1 MLIFL
6 LIIIAILGILY
17 LFYQGIYYLM
27 LCKFLNKY
35 SDQLSDFYDEV
46 SIGNINYN
54 KEKFY
59 YIEFN
64 RHKIETFVE
73 NISSYLEIFLSK
85 FTVFFIEH
93 DSLNKTWYEST
104 RQDVKDS
111 FQKIYYKIYYEYTVY
126 LRRSKLAFLKILFPL
141 FWYTSFTNLIL
152 DITES
157 ELKIILPQWL
167 SSFIKIL
174 TVVLPI
180 IGWIIEYKNKLPF

>member
-35 SDQLSDFYDEV
+35 SDQLSDFYNEV

-85 FTVFFIEH
+85 FTVFFIEY

-141 FWYTSFTNLIL
+141 FWYTSFLL
-152 DITES
+152 SES
-157 ELKIILPQWL
+157 NNE
-167 SSFIKIL
+167 
-174 TVVLPI
+174 
-180 IGWIIEYKNKLPF
+180 